1 MRECTRFFIGY
12 TRLGK
17 CLKFLR
23 GVKQYSGAHRVD
35 HFLKISPSREL
46 SCCRSWCVRVR
57 PRARTITLRG
67 FQVCVHLIPYRL
79 EIISDRS
86 WYGCEGW
93 MIFLGILCKERFL
106 TILCIFLNWRMF
118 RYSKNSCFGNTIIFH
133 A

>member
-1 MRECTRFFIGY
+1 MRECTRFFISY

-23 GVKQYSGAHRVD
+23 GVKRYSGAHRVD
-35 HFLKISPSREL
+35 HFLKINSSREL

-57 PRARTITLRG
+57 SRARTITLRG
-67 FQVCVHLIPYRL
+67 FQVCVRLTPYRL

-86 WYGCEGW
+86 RYGCGSY
-93 MIFLGILCKERFL
+93 MIFLGTLKERFL
-106 TILCIFLNWRMF
+106 TILCIFLNWRVF
-118 RYSKNSCFGNTIIFH
+118 RYSEDSGFGNTIIFY